1 MEEFYKKKII
11 RDFLT
16 LFSESKWKNLC
27 ILCMEYGVL
36 TLKQKYQVSSLSME
50 DIEEFV
56 NDLIEEES
64 KKNQKNLKKLRQGIV
79 SNTNFNYSNNSNNMN
94 SNSKANNTS
103 TSFKPSSDWRKGEVK
118 TIFDNEDA
126 NNIYSNNEQN
136 NNYNFD
142 NYNPNNPRNSNN
154 FHYRQNNENNNI
166 RINDNNYIDPTT
178 ASNNEEPAFIKRGKE
193 KLIDD
198 ILFPKQNKLV
208 NYRKDNIFNN
218 NLPKKQQMKQYKTS
232 YNESFGN
239 KKKNNLNNYQNV
251 NSKYKNNKNNYND
264 YNNTSFTEGISFNA
278 SKTLKRSSSF
288 SNNNRFKSGLQKL
301 KMTKPLNNKMNNDD
315 SMNNSFSVR
324 ANYSNKINNVPS
336 KIKSQVEA
344 DKKIYG
350 LLKKNQGNKYY

>member
-64 KKNQKNLKKLRQGIV
+64 KKNQKNLKKLKQGMI
-79 SNTNFNYSNNSNNMN
+79 SNTNFNYNISNNNNSNLN
-94 SNSKANNTS
+94 ANNTS

-118 TIFDNEDA
+118 TIFDNDDT
-126 NNIYSNNEQN
+126 NNFYNNKIQN
-136 NNYNFD
+136 NNFNFD
-142 NYNPNNPRNSNN
+142 NYNPSNGINSNN
-154 FHYRQNNENNNI
+154 FHYRQNNNNDNNI
-166 RINDNNYIDPTT
+166 KNSENNNYIDPTT
-178 ASNNEEPAFIKRGKE
+178 ISNNEEPAFIKRGKE
-193 KLIDD
+193 KLMDD
-198 ILFPKQNKLV
+198 ILFPKQNKIV
-208 NYRKDNIFNN
+208 NYKKDGPFNN
-218 NLPKKQQMKQYKTS
+218 NLSKKQQVKQYKTS
-232 YNESFGN
+232 YNESYGN
-239 KKKNNLNNYQNV
+239 KKNNFDNYSNI
-251 NSKYKNNKNNYND
+251 NSRFKNNKNNYND
-264 YNNTSFTEGISFNA
+264 FNNSSFTEGISFNA

-301 KMTKPLNNKMNNDD
+301 KMTKPLNKMNNDD

-350 LLKKNQGNKYY
+350 LLKKNQGKKYY

>member
-64 KKNQKNLKKLRQGIV
+64 KKNQKNLKKLRQGLI
-79 SNTNFNYSNNSNNMN
+79 SNTNFNYNNNNIN
-94 SNSKANNTS
+94 SNSMANNTS

-118 TIFDNEDA
+118 TIFDNEDTNKIFNINA
-126 NNIYSNNEQN
+126 QEQNFNLNNNNINNYHYRKDNENENIKINNN
-136 NNYNFD
+136 NNYI
-142 NYNPNNPRNSNN
+142 
-154 FHYRQNNENNNI
+154 E
-166 RINDNNYIDPTT
+166 PTT
-178 ASNNEEPAFIKRGKE
+178 VSNEEPAFIKKGKD

-198 ILFPKQNKLV
+198 ILFPKQNKIV

-218 NLPKKQQMKQYKTS
+218 NIPKKQQLKQYKTS
-232 YNESFGN
+232 YNESYGN
-239 KKKNNLNNYQNV
+239 KKKNNINNYSNV
-251 NSKYKNNKNNYND
+251 NSKYKNYND
-264 YNNTSFTEGISFNA
+264 YYNNTSFTEGISFNA

-288 SNNNRFKSGLQKL
+288 SNNTRFKSGLQKL
-301 KMTKPLNNKMNNDD
+301 KMTKPLNKMNNDD

-336 KIKSQVEA
+336 KIKSQVDA

-350 LLKKNQGNKYY
+350 LLKKNQNQGNKYY

>member
-64 KKNQKNLKKLRQGIV
+64 KKNQKNLKKLRQGLI
-79 SNTNFNYSNNSNNMN
+79 SNTNFNYNNNNIN
-94 SNSKANNTS
+94 SNSMANNTS

-118 TIFDNEDA
+118 TIFDNEDT
-126 NNIYSNNEQN
+126 NKLFNINAQEQN
-136 NNYNFD
+136 FNLN
-142 NYNPNNPRNSNN
+142 
-154 FHYRQNNENNNI
+154 NNNI
-166 RINDNNYIDPTT
+166 NNYHYRTNKENENIKINDNNNYIEPTT
-178 ASNNEEPAFIKRGKE
+178 VSNEEPAFIKKGKD

-198 ILFPKQNKLV
+198 ILFPKQNKIV
-208 NYRKDNIFNN
+208 NYRKDNLFNN
-218 NLPKKQQMKQYKTS
+218 NLPKKQQLKQYKTS
-232 YNESFGN
+232 YNESYGN
-239 KKKNNLNNYQNV
+239 KKKNNINNYSNV
-251 NSKYKNNKNNYND
+251 NSKYKNYND
-264 YNNTSFTEGISFNA
+264 YYNNTSFTEGISFNA

-288 SNNNRFKSGLQKL
+288 SNNTRFKSGLQKL
-301 KMTKPLNNKMNNDD
+301 KMTKPLNKMNNDD

-336 KIKSQVEA
+336 KIKSQVDA

-350 LLKKNQGNKYY
+350 LLKKNQNQGNKYY

>member
-36 TLKQKYQVSSLSME
+36 TLKQKYQISSLSME

-64 KKNQKNLKKLRQGIV
+64 KKNQKNLKKLRQGII
-79 SNTNFNYSNNSNNMN
+79 SNTNFNYNNNNIY
-94 SNSKANNTS
+94 SNSMANNTS

-118 TIFDNEDA
+118 TIFDNEDPNKIFNINA
-126 NNIYSNNEQN
+126 QEQNLNLNNNI
-136 NNYNFD
+136 NNY
-142 NYNPNNPRNSNN
+142 
-154 FHYRQNNENNNI
+154 HYKKNNENGNI
-166 RINDNNYIDPTT
+166 KINDNNNYIEPTT
-178 ASNNEEPAFIKRGKE
+178 VSNEEPAFIKKGKD

-198 ILFPKQNKLV
+198 ILFPKQNKIV
-208 NYRKDNIFNN
+208 NYRKDNLFNN
-218 NLPKKQQMKQYKTS
+218 NLPKKQQLKQYKTS
-232 YNESFGN
+232 YNESYGN
-239 KKKNNLNNYQNV
+239 KKKNNINNYSNV
-251 NSKYKNNKNNYND
+251 NSKYKNYND

-288 SNNNRFKSGLQKL
+288 SNNTRFKSGLQKL
-301 KMTKPLNNKMNNDD
+301 KMTKPLNKMNNDD
-315 SMNNSFSVR
+315 PMNNSFSIR

-336 KIKSQVEA
+336 KIKSQVDA

-350 LLKKNQGNKYY
+350 LLKNNKNQGNKYY

>member
-27 ILCMEYGVL
+27 ILCLEYGVL
-36 TLKQKYQVSSLSME
+36 TLKQKYQISSLSME

-64 KKNQKNLKKLRQGIV
+64 KKNQKNLKKLRQGII
-79 SNTNFNYSNNSNNMN
+79 SNTNFNYNNNNIN
-94 SNSKANNTS
+94 SNSMANNTS

-118 TIFDNEDA
+118 TIFDNEDTNKIFNINA
-126 NNIYSNNEQN
+126 QEQNFNLNNNNINNYHYRKDNENENIKINNN
-136 NNYNFD
+136 NNYIE
-142 NYNPNNPRNSNN
+142 S
-154 FHYRQNNENNNI
+154 
-166 RINDNNYIDPTT
+166 TT
-178 ASNNEEPAFIKRGKE
+178 VSNEEPAFIKKGKD

-198 ILFPKQNKLV
+198 ILFPKQNKIV

-218 NLPKKQQMKQYKTS
+218 NMPKKQQIKQYKTS
-232 YNESFGN
+232 YNESYGN
-239 KKKNNLNNYQNV
+239 KKKSNINNYSNI
-251 NSKYKNNKNNYND
+251 NSKYKNYND
-264 YNNTSFTEGISFNA
+264 YYNNTSFTEGISFNA

-288 SNNNRFKSGLQKL
+288 SNNTRFKSGLQKL
-301 KMTKPLNNKMNNDD
+301 KMTKALNKNNNDD

-336 KIKSQVEA
+336 KIKSQVDA

-350 LLKKNQGNKYY
+350 LLKKNQNQNQGNKYY

>member
-64 KKNQKNLKKLRQGIV
+64 KKNQKNLKKLRQGII
-79 SNTNFNYSNNSNNMN
+79 SNTNFNYNNNNIY
-94 SNSKANNTS
+94 SNSMANNTS
-103 TSFKPSSDWRKGEVK
+103 TSFKPSSDWSKGEVK
-118 TIFDNEDA
+118 TIFDNEDPNKIFNINTQEQNLNLN
-126 NNIYSNNEQN
+126 NNI
-136 NNYNFD
+136 NNY
-142 NYNPNNPRNSNN
+142 
-154 FHYRQNNENNNI
+154 HYKKNNENGNI
-166 RINDNNYIDPTT
+166 KINDNNNYIEPTT
-178 ASNNEEPAFIKRGKE
+178 VSNEEPAFIKKGKD

-198 ILFPKQNKLV
+198 ILFPKQNKIV
-208 NYRKDNIFNN
+208 NYRKDNLFNN
-218 NLPKKQQMKQYKTS
+218 NLPKKQQLKQYKTS
-232 YNESFGN
+232 YNESYGN
-239 KKKNNLNNYQNV
+239 KKKNNINNYSNV
-251 NSKYKNNKNNYND
+251 NSKYKNYND

-288 SNNNRFKSGLQKL
+288 SNNTRFKSGLQKL
-301 KMTKPLNNKMNNDD
+301 KMTKPLNKMNNDD
-315 SMNNSFSVR
+315 PMNNSFSIR

-336 KIKSQVEA
+336 KIKSQVDA

-350 LLKKNQGNKYY
+350 LLKNNKNQGNKYY

>member
-36 TLKQKYQVSSLSME
+36 MLKKKYQVSSLSME

-64 KKNQKNLKKLRQGIV
+64 KKNQKNLKKLRQDIV
-79 SNTNFNYSNNSNNMN
+79 SNTNFNYNNNSNII
-94 SNSKANNTS
+94 NNS

-118 TIFDNEDA
+118 TIFDGEDT
-126 NNIYSNNEQN
+126 NNFNKINNHNYNNYNQNVN
-136 NNYNFD
+136 NNYH
-142 NYNPNNPRNSNN
+142 YTKNNGGM
-154 FHYRQNNENNNI
+154 NNNYGI
-166 RINDNNYIDPTT
+166 PNNYIDPTT
-178 ASNNEEPAFIKRGKE
+178 FSNDEPAFIKKGKD

-198 ILFPKQNKLV
+198 ILYPKQNKIV
-208 NYRKDNIFNN
+208 NYHKDNIFNN
-218 NLPKKQQMKQYKTS
+218 NLPKKQQQKQYKTS
-232 YNESFGN
+232 YNESYGV
-239 KKKNNLNNYQNV
+239 KKKNSFYNT
-251 NSKYKNNKNNYND
+251 NSKYRNNITNNNTKYGD
-264 YNNTSFTEGISFNA
+264 YNNTTSFTENISFNN
-278 SKTLKRSSSF
+278 SKALKRSSSF

-301 KMTKPLNNKMNNDD
+301 KINKPLQGQSNND
-315 SMNNSFSVR
+315 SMNSSFSVR
-324 ANYSNKINNVPS
+324 NNYSNKINNIPS

-350 LLKKNQGNKYY
+350 LLKKNQGGKYY

>member
-64 KKNQKNLKKLRQGIV
+64 KKNQKNLKKLRQGII
-79 SNTNFNYSNNSNNMN
+79 SNTNFNYNNNNIY
-94 SNSKANNTS
+94 SNSMANNTS

-118 TIFDNEDA
+118 TIFDNEDPNKIFNINA
-126 NNIYSNNEQN
+126 QEQNLNLNNNI
-136 NNYNFD
+136 NNY
-142 NYNPNNPRNSNN
+142 
-154 FHYRQNNENNNI
+154 HYKKNNENGNI
-166 RINDNNYIDPTT
+166 KINDNNNYIEPTT
-178 ASNNEEPAFIKRGKE
+178 VSNEEPAFIKKGKD

-198 ILFPKQNKLV
+198 ILFPKQNKIV
-208 NYRKDNIFNN
+208 NYRKDNLFNN
-218 NLPKKQQMKQYKTS
+218 NLPKKQQLKQYKTS
-232 YNESFGN
+232 YNESYGN
-239 KKKNNLNNYQNV
+239 KKKNNINNYSNV
-251 NSKYKNNKNNYND
+251 NSKYKNYND

-288 SNNNRFKSGLQKL
+288 SNNTRFKSGLQKL
-301 KMTKPLNNKMNNDD
+301 KMTKPLNKMNNDD
-315 SMNNSFSVR
+315 PMNNSFSIR

-336 KIKSQVEA
+336 KIKSQVDA

-350 LLKKNQGNKYY
+350 LLKNNKNQGNKYY

>member
-11 RDFLT
+11 RDFVT

-36 TLKQKYQVSSLSME
+36 TLKQKYQISSLSME

-64 KKNQKNLKKLRQGIV
+64 KKNQKNLKKLRQGII
-79 SNTNFNYSNNSNNMN
+79 SNTNFNYNNNNIN
-94 SNSKANNTS
+94 SNSMANNTS

-118 TIFDNEDA
+118 TIFDNEDTNKIFNINGQEQNFNLNN
-126 NNIYSNNEQN
+126 NNINNYHYRKNNENENIKINNN
-136 NNYNFD
+136 NNYI
-142 NYNPNNPRNSNN
+142 
-154 FHYRQNNENNNI
+154 E
-166 RINDNNYIDPTT
+166 PTT
-178 ASNNEEPAFIKRGKE
+178 VSNEEPDFIKKGKD

-198 ILFPKQNKLV
+198 ILFPKQNKIV

-218 NLPKKQQMKQYKTS
+218 NIPKNQQLKQYKTS
-232 YNESFGN
+232 YNESYGN
-239 KKKNNLNNYQNV
+239 KKKNNINNYSNI
-251 NSKYKNNKNNYND
+251 NSKYKNYND
-264 YNNTSFTEGISFNA
+264 YYNNTSFTEGISFNA

-288 SNNNRFKSGLQKL
+288 SNNTRFKSGLQKL
-301 KMTKPLNNKMNNDD
+301 KMTKPLNKNNNDD

-336 KIKSQVEA
+336 KIKSQVDA

-350 LLKKNQGNKYY
+350 LLKKNQNQNQGNKYY

>member
-36 TLKQKYQVSSLSME
+36 TLKQKYQISSLSME

-64 KKNQKNLKKLRQGIV
+64 KKNQKNLKKLRQGII
-79 SNTNFNYSNNSNNMN
+79 SNTNFNYNNNNIN
-94 SNSKANNTS
+94 SNSMANNTS

-118 TIFDNEDA
+118 TIFDNEDTNKIFNINA
-126 NNIYSNNEQN
+126 QEQNFNLNNNNINNYHYRKNNENENIKINNN
-136 NNYNFD
+136 NNYI
-142 NYNPNNPRNSNN
+142 
-154 FHYRQNNENNNI
+154 E
-166 RINDNNYIDPTT
+166 PTT
-178 ASNNEEPAFIKRGKE
+178 VSNEEPAFIKKGKD

-198 ILFPKQNKLV
+198 ILFPKQNKIV

-218 NLPKKQQMKQYKTS
+218 NMPKNQQIKQYKTS
-232 YNESFGN
+232 YNESYGN
-239 KKKNNLNNYQNV
+239 KKKSNINNYSNV
-251 NSKYKNNKNNYND
+251 NSKYKNYND
-264 YNNTSFTEGISFNA
+264 YYNNTSFTEGISFNA

-288 SNNNRFKSGLQKL
+288 SNNTRFNCGLQKL
-301 KMTKPLNNKMNNDD
+301 KMTKPLNKNNNDD

-324 ANYSNKINNVPS
+324 ANYSNSIINF
-336 KIKSQVEA
+336 
-344 DKKIYG
+344 
-350 LLKKNQGNKYY
+350 

>member
-36 TLKQKYQVSSLSME
+36 TLKQKYQISSLSME

-64 KKNQKNLKKLRQGIV
+64 KKNQKNLKKLRQGII
-79 SNTNFNYSNNSNNMN
+79 SNTNFNYNINNIN
-94 SNSKANNTS
+94 SNSMANNTS

-118 TIFDNEDA
+118 TIFDNEDTNKIFNINA
-126 NNIYSNNEQN
+126 QEQNFNLNNNNINNYHYRKNNENENIKINNN
-136 NNYNFD
+136 NNYI
-142 NYNPNNPRNSNN
+142 
-154 FHYRQNNENNNI
+154 E
-166 RINDNNYIDPTT
+166 PTT
-178 ASNNEEPAFIKRGKE
+178 VSNEEPAFIKKGKD

-198 ILFPKQNKLV
+198 ILFPKQNKIV

-218 NLPKKQQMKQYKTS
+218 NMPKKQQIKQYKTS
-232 YNESFGN
+232 YNESYGN
-239 KKKNNLNNYQNV
+239 KKKNNINNYSNA
-251 NSKYKNNKNNYND
+251 NSKYKNYND
-264 YNNTSFTEGISFNA
+264 YYNNTSFTEGISFNA

-288 SNNNRFKSGLQKL
+288 SNNTRFKSGLQKL
-301 KMTKPLNNKMNNDD
+301 KMTKALNKNNNDD

-336 KIKSQVEA
+336 KIKSQVDA

-350 LLKKNQGNKYY
+350 LLKKNQNQNQGNKYY

>member
-79 SNTNFNYSNNSNNMN
+79 SNTNFNYTNNSNNMN

-239 KKKNNLNNYQNV
+239 KKKTN
-251 NSKYKNNKNNYND
+251 
-264 YNNTSFTEGISFNA
+264 
-278 SKTLKRSSSF
+278 
-288 SNNNRFKSGLQKL
+288 
-301 KMTKPLNNKMNNDD
+301 
-315 SMNNSFSVR
+315 
-324 ANYSNKINNVPS
+324 
-336 KIKSQVEA
+336 
-344 DKKIYG
+344 
-350 LLKKNQGNKYY
+350 

>member
-218 NLPKKQQMKQYKTS
+218 NLPKKQQIKQYKTS

-288 SNNNRFKSGLQKL
+288 SNNTRFKSGLQKL
-301 KMTKPLNNKMNNDD
+301 KMTKPLNKGNNDD
-315 SMNNSFSVR
+315 SMNNSFSIR

-336 KIKSQVEA
+336 KIKSQVDA

-350 LLKKNQGNKYY
+350 LLKKNKGNKYY

>member
-27 ILCMEYGVL
+27 ILCMEYGIL
-36 TLKQKYQVSSLSME
+36 NLKQKYQVSSLSME
-50 DIEEFV
+50 DIEDFV

-79 SNTNFNYSNNSNNMN
+79 SNTQFSYTKNDNNTNKIKSYTNSNIN
-94 SNSKANNTS
+94 NNTS

-118 TIFDNEDA
+118 TIFDNENEETNNYNYNF
-126 NNIYSNNEQN
+126 NNINSNNN
-136 NNYNFD
+136 NNYH
-142 NYNPNNPRNSNN
+142 YSKNNPSNIKID
-154 FHYRQNNENNNI
+154 NN
-166 RINDNNYIDPTT
+166 NNYIDPTT
-178 ASNNEEPAFIKRGKE
+178 VSNEEAAFVKIGKE

-198 ILFPKQNKLV
+198 ILYPKQGKFV
-208 NYRKDNIFNN
+208 NYKKDNIFNN
-218 NLPKKQQMKQYKTS
+218 NLPKKQQIKQYKTS
-232 YNESFGN
+232 YNESYGN
-239 KKKNNLNNYQNV
+239 KKNINKPYNNRGY
-251 NSKYKNNKNNYND
+251 NNKINNNYNEF
-264 YNNTSFTEGISFNA
+264 NNTSFTEGISFNA

-301 KMTKPLNNKMNNDD
+301 KLNKPLNNRGNNNYENE
-315 SMNNSFSVR
+315 SFNNSFSVR
-324 ANYSNKINNVPS
+324 QNYSNKINNVPS
-336 KIKSQVEA
+336 KIKSQVDA

>member
-64 KKNQKNLKKLRQGIV
+64 KKNQKNLKKLRQGLI
-79 SNTNFNYSNNSNNMN
+79 SNTNFNYNNNNIN
-94 SNSKANNTS
+94 SNSMANNTS

-118 TIFDNEDA
+118 TIFDNEDTNKLFNINA
-126 NNIYSNNEQN
+126 QEQNFNLNNNNI
-136 NNYNFD
+136 NNY
-142 NYNPNNPRNSNN
+142 
-154 FHYRQNNENNNI
+154 HYRTNNENEKI
-166 RINDNNYIDPTT
+166 KINDNNNYIEPTT
-178 ASNNEEPAFIKRGKE
+178 VSNEEPAFIKKGKD

-198 ILFPKQNKLV
+198 ILFPKQNKIV
-208 NYRKDNIFNN
+208 NYRKDNLFNN
-218 NLPKKQQMKQYKTS
+218 NLTKKQQLKQYKTS
-232 YNESFGN
+232 YNESYGN
-239 KKKNNLNNYQNV
+239 KKKNNINNYSNV
-251 NSKYKNNKNNYND
+251 NSKYKNYND
-264 YNNTSFTEGISFNA
+264 YYNNTSFTEGISFNA

-288 SNNNRFKSGLQKL
+288 SNNTRFKSGLQKL
-301 KMTKPLNNKMNNDD
+301 KMTKPLNKMNNDD

-336 KIKSQVEA
+336 KIKSQVDA

-350 LLKKNQGNKYY
+350 LLKKNQNQGNKYY

>member
-36 TLKQKYQVSSLSME
+36 TLKQKYQISSLSME

-64 KKNQKNLKKLRQGIV
+64 KKNQKNLKKLRQGII
-79 SNTNFNYSNNSNNMN
+79 SNTNFNYNNNNIN
-94 SNSKANNTS
+94 SNSMANNTS

-118 TIFDNEDA
+118 TIFDNEDTNKIFNINA
-126 NNIYSNNEQN
+126 QEQNFNLNNNNINNYNYRKDNENENIKINNN
-136 NNYNFD
+136 NNYI
-142 NYNPNNPRNSNN
+142 
-154 FHYRQNNENNNI
+154 E
-166 RINDNNYIDPTT
+166 PTT
-178 ASNNEEPAFIKRGKE
+178 VSNEEPAFIKKGKD

-198 ILFPKQNKLV
+198 ILFPKQNKIV

-218 NLPKKQQMKQYKTS
+218 NMPKKQQIKQYKTS
-232 YNESFGN
+232 YNESYGN
-239 KKKNNLNNYQNV
+239 KKKNNINNYSNV
-251 NSKYKNNKNNYND
+251 NSKYKNYND
-264 YNNTSFTEGISFNA
+264 YYNNTSFTEGISFNA

-288 SNNNRFKSGLQKL
+288 SNNTRFKSGLQKL
-301 KMTKPLNNKMNNDD
+301 KMTKALNKNNNDD

-336 KIKSQVEA
+336 KIKSQVDA

-350 LLKKNQGNKYY
+350 LLKKNQNQNQGNKYY